1 MWIQNK
7 IKEVDK
13 KMSKMYESE
22 WETVCEEC
30 GEEVEVF
37 GYTISCSNGCFEDDT
52 RNYLSFN
59 YR

>member
-1 MWIQNK
+1 MTVNI
-7 IKEVDK
+7 
-13 KMSKMYESE
+13 YETE
-22 WETVCEEC
+22 WENICEEC

-37 GYTISCSNGCFEDDT
+37 GYSISCSNGCFEDDI